1 MLSNK
6 TQAEKSETFLLV
18 GVQGVFEIIDYMPHI
33 ISAGCI
39 NCGAYA
45 ASIPSTLIM
54 YLWFSVSVAVFYYRE
69 NKYYFN
75 VIFRFGKET

>member
-1 MLSNK
+1 
-6 TQAEKSETFLLV
+6 V
-18 GVQGVFEIIDYMPHI
+18 
-33 ISAGCI
+33 
-39 NCGAYA
+39 